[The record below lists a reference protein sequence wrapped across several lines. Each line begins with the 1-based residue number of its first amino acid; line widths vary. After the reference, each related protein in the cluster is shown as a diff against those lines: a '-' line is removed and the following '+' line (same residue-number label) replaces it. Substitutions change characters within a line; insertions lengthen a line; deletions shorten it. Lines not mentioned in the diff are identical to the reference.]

1 MAAAMTP
8 GTRLG
13 PYELGSLLGA
23 GSMGEVYRALD
34 SRLGR
39 TVAVKILPPEAATPA
54 RLRQFEREARAAS
67 ALNHPN
73 ILTIHDVGREGDV
86 AYVAMEWV
94 EGQTLRSLMGASH
107 LSIRRV
113 VELAAQV
120 AEGLAKAHAAG
131 IVHRDIKPENVMVSD
146 DGFVKIVDFGL
157 ATPAAETPS
166 RADGVLA
173 DVTRTAT
180 ATAVTGTVGYM
191 SPEQAS
197 GHPVDHRSDQFS
209 LGVLLYEMATRTRP
223 FERATTAQSL
233 VATIEAEP
241 PPVETVNREVPPPL
255 ATVIGRCLA
264 KAPRDRYDSTR
275 DLARDLQGI
284 VESLASSTGAGRMRW
299 PTWRWMALAT
309 GTAMLAAFAVTSTSR
324 PAGPFADQAEPPL
337 VAVRAIRPVSD
348 GDAPVSFAAGIT
360 QELHSRLSQV
370 SGLRLLSRSAVNRY
384 ANGDAAR
391 MAVELGVEGVVE
403 GDLRVDAS
411 AVHLEARLI
420 DLEGRRAVWTASYER
435 DRDALLTVPGE
446 VAEQLVKAL
455 SVAVTPEER
464 ARLRRRPTAVLDAYL
479 LYLQWQR
486 TREDWDDRDSQYASL
501 EPLRR
506 AIARDPA
513 FVEAR
518 AAYAYELAGMGM
530 IYEGGEQY
538 LADAAAHADEALRLD
553 SDSAD
558 AHDTLAVVHHARGH
572 AGLARLPFQRGI
584 AADPNDGSSLN
595 NLSILEVG
603 YGGFSTALD
612 LARRAWAL
620 SGRRANDY
628 YHVGAALSVL
638 RDDDATARFLLDGER
653 RFPASPRV
661 QQLLALQEVLT
672 GRPAD
677 AVARAKRS
685 VEAVPDNPEG
695 IMALSEIAYL
705 VDSPELEALTA
716 PLMKDSAGAASL
728 WVGPS
733 ARTRYAYALSRRGDT
748 RRAAALWAD
757 AEHAALRRIDAGD
770 EMPIWRTELGAIA
783 ALRGRD
789 AVALDWLGRAYDAGS
804 REYGLLERDPAFAT
818 LRGHARFLSLLDSMR
833 RDVAAQRQAAREK
846 GLLDIDA
853 LLRIGQRGNDARP

>member
-8 GTRLG
+8 GTRVG
-13 PYELGSLLGA
+13 PYELGALLGA
-23 GSMGEVYRALD
+23 GGMGEVYRARD

-86 AYVAMEWV
+86 AYVAMEWI

-107 LSIRRV
+107 LPMRRII
-113 VELAAQV
+113 ELAAQV
-120 AEGLAKAHAAG
+120 ADGLAKAHAAG

-166 RADGVLA
+166 RADGVGA

-197 GHPVDHRSDQFS
+197 GHPVDHRSDQFA
-209 LGVLLYEMATRTRP
+209 LGVMLYEMATRTRP

-241 PPVETVNREVPPPL
+241 PPVETVNREVQAPL
-255 ATVIGRCLA
+255 AAIIGRCLA

-275 DLARDLQGI
+275 DLARDLRGI
-284 VESLASSTGAGRMRW
+284 VEASPSSTAASRMRW
-299 PTWRWMALAT
+299 PRWRWAALAT
-309 GTAMLAAFAVTSTSR
+309 GTATLTAFAIASSSR
-324 PAGPFADQAEPPL
+324 PAAPVSNEAEPPL

-348 GDAPVSFAAGIT
+348 GDTPASFAAGIT

-384 ANGDAAR
+384 ADGDAAR
-391 MAVELGVEGVVE
+391 MAAELGVESVVE

-411 AVHLEARLI
+411 KVHLETRLI
-420 DLEGRRAVWTASYER
+420 DLEGRRTVWTATYDRE
-435 DRDALLTVPGE
+435 RDALLTVPGE
-446 VAEQLVKAL
+446 AAEQLLKTL
-455 SVAVTPEER
+455 RVAVTPEER
-464 ARLRRRPTAVLDAYL
+464 ERVRRRPTALLDAYL

-501 EPLRR
+501 DPLRR
-506 AIARDPA
+506 AIALDPG
-513 FVEAR
+513 FVAAR

-530 IYEGGEQY
+530 IYEGADAY
-538 LADAAAHADEALRLD
+538 LAEAVVNADEALRLD
-553 SDSAD
+553 PSSAD
-558 AHDTLAVVHHARGH
+558 AHDTLAVVHHTRGH
-572 AGLARLPFQRGI
+572 AGLARLSFQRGI
-584 AADPNDGSSLN
+584 AANPNDGSNLN

-603 YGGFSTALD
+603 YGRFSTGLE

-628 YHVGAALSVL
+628 YHVGAPLSCL
-638 RDDDATARFLLDGER
+638 RDDDATLRWLLDAER
-653 RFPASPRV
+653 RFPNSARV

-672 GRPAD
+672 GRPSD

-685 VEAVPDNPEG
+685 VETVPDNPEG
-695 IMALSEIAYL
+695 VMALAEIAYL
-705 VDSPELEALTA
+705 VDSPDLEAFTA

-748 RRAAALWAD
+748 RRVAALL
-757 AEHAALRRIDAGD
+757 AEAEQAAQKRIDSGD

-783 ALRGRD
+783 ALRGRE
-789 AVALDWLGRAYDAGS
+789 AVAFDWLGRAYDAGS
-804 REYGLLERDPAFAT
+804 REYGLLERDPAFSA
-818 LRGHARFLSLLDSMR
+818 LRGHPRFLSLIDSMR

-846 GLLDIDA
+846 GLMDIDS
-853 LLRIGQRGNDARP
+853 LLQVGAARTAPRR